1 MAKRRRDRR
10 PRAPGRAPRHVA
22 HRPGTAPP
30 PERKRARTLPPWVLP
45 VAAIVGAVVIV
56 AGIGAYIGYRQATGG
71 GAGGESGGSAGTP
84 TATTPTATAP
94 ARPQTAAALFAHNCS
109 VCHNLRAAGSS
120 TGIGPDLDQIRPT
133 RAQVLQQIRTGSLD
147 GIMQPNLVTG
157 ADAERV
163 AAYVAAVAGRSGKG

>member
-30 PERKRARTLPPWVLP
+30 PERKRERTLPTWVLP

-56 AGIGAYIGYRQATGG
+56 AAIGAYIGYRQATGG
-71 GAGGESGGSAGTP
+71 GSESSASATTP